1 MTALSSRDTSH
12 HDWLLLL
19 VRAGGQPKLFRLSNL
34 RLALGGVLSVG
45 VIGLGSLAIAMYSN
59 LARDRAA
66 LQEQTNLLEREKTQ
80 LTRQN
85 QALEVQLNASMN
97 RIAALEQD
105 RSRVATGLEREKTK
119 FKRFTA
125 KTREIQ
131 GKVARLQSR
140 IEQVGAASSDAQ
152 RTSSTG
158 QAANVTG
165 GPDKLLASLFDQLSN
180 TDRRAKV
187 AVAALEAQ
195 ADQEARIPSGWP
207 VQGSITSTFG
217 FRIGPRTGKLER
229 HTGWDI
235 AIDAG
240 TPADATGA
248 GKVLT
253 AGWSSVGYGLHVV
266 IDHGNGLKTLYGH
279 LSKLEVAEGDEI
291 ALGQTVGLVGSTGNS
306 TGPHLHYE
314 VRLDDVAVDPGPF
327 LDRERPVMPTV
338 NSNEPSATTNADGSA
353 SSPFSGTVPTTST
366 PKKP

>member
-12 HDWLLLL
+12 RDWLLLL

-34 RLALGGVLSVG
+34 RLALVGTLSLG
-45 VIGLGSLAIAMYSN
+45 VIGLGSLAIATYMG
-59 LARDRAA
+59 LAKDRAV
-66 LQEQTNLLEREKTQ
+66 LQEQTALLEREKTQ

-85 QALEVQLNASMN
+85 QALEVQLNASMK
-97 RIAALEQD
+97 RITALEQD
-105 RSRVATGLEREKTK
+105 RFRVASGLEREKTK

-140 IEQVGAASSDAQ
+140 IEQVGTVGGEAQ
-152 RTSSTG
+152 RASSTG
-158 QAANVTG
+158 QAATISG
-165 GPDKLLASLFDQLSN
+165 GPDQLLASLFDQLSN

-207 VQGSITSTFG
+207 VRGAITSTFG

-235 AIDAG
+235 AIDSG
-240 TPADATGA
+240 TAAAATGA
-248 GKVLT
+248 GKVIA
-253 AGWSSVGYGLHVV
+253 AGWSSAGYGLHVV
-266 IDHGNGLKTLYGH
+266 IDHGNGLSTLYGH
-279 LSKLEVAEGDEI
+279 LEKLEVAEGDKI

-314 VRLDDVAVDPGPF
+314 VRLNDTAVDPGPF
-327 LDRERPVMPTV
+327 LDRERPIA
-338 NSNEPSATTNADGSA
+338 PSVKIETGKIDPKATSG
-353 SSPFSGTVPTTST
+353 SPFSGGAA
-366 PKKP
+366 KKP

>member
-12 HDWLLLL
+12 KDWLLLL

-45 VIGLGSLAIAMYSN
+45 VIGLGSLAIATYSN
-59 LARDRAA
+59 LAKDRAA

-131 GKVARLQSR
+131 GKVARLQTR
-140 IEQVGAASSDAQ
+140 IEQVGAASGDAQ
-152 RTSSTG
+152 RASSTG

-187 AVAALEAQ
+187 AVAALEAK

-207 VQGSITSTFG
+207 VKGAITSTFG

-240 TPADATGA
+240 TPAGATGA
-248 GKVLT
+248 GKVIT

-291 ALGQTVGLVGSTGNS
+291 VLGQTVGLVGSTGNS

-338 NSNEPSATTNADGSA
+338 NTAEPASTQQAPDGSA
-353 SSPFSGTVPTTST
+353 SSPFSSTS

>member
-12 HDWLLLL
+12 RDWLLLL
-19 VRAGGQPKLFRLSNL
+19 VRAGGQPKLFRVSNL
-34 RLALGGVLSVG
+34 RLALGGALTVG
-45 VIGLGSLAIAMYSN
+45 MIGLGSLAIATYSN

-66 LQEQTNLLEREKTQ
+66 LQEQTNLLEREKT
-80 LTRQN
+80 LLSRQN

-105 RSRVATGLEREKTK
+105 RSRVAMGLEREKTK

-131 GKVARLQSR
+131 GKVARLQTR
-140 IEQVGAASSDAQ
+140 IEQVGAATGDAQ
-152 RTSSTG
+152 RASSTG
-158 QAANVTG
+158 QAASVSG

-207 VQGSITSTFG
+207 VKGSITSTFG

-235 AIDAG
+235 AIDSG
-240 TPADATGA
+240 TPAGATGA
-248 GKVLT
+248 GKVIT

-266 IDHGNGLKTLYGH
+266 IDHGNGLTTLYGH
-279 LSKLEVAEGDEI
+279 LEKLEVAEGDEV

-327 LDRERPVMPTV
+327 LDRERPVMPTI
-338 NSNEPSATTNADGSA
+338 NIAEPAPTANADGSNS
-353 SSPFSGTVPTTST
+353 SSPFSSEA

>member
-12 HDWLLLL
+12 KDWLLLL
-19 VRAGGQPKLFRLSNL
+19 VRAGGQPKLFRVSNL
-34 RLALGGVLSVG
+34 RLALGGVLTVG
-45 VIGLGSLAIAMYSN
+45 VIGLGSLAIATYSN
-59 LARDRAA
+59 LAKDRAA
-66 LQEQTNLLEREKTQ
+66 LQEQTNLLEREKTL

-97 RIAALEQD
+97 RITALEQD
-105 RSRVATGLEREKTK
+105 RSRVAMGLEREKTK

-131 GKVARLQSR
+131 GKVARLQTR
-140 IEQVGAASSDAQ
+140 IEQVGAATGDAQ
-152 RTSSTG
+152 RASSSG
-158 QAANVTG
+158 QAASVSG

-217 FRIGPRTGKLER
+217 FRIGPRSGKLER

-235 AIDAG
+235 AIDSG
-240 TPADATGA
+240 TPAGATGA
-248 GKVLT
+248 GKVIT
-253 AGWSSVGYGLHVV
+253 AGFSSVGYGLHLV
-266 IDHGNGLKTLYGH
+266 IDHGNGLTTLYGH
-279 LSKLEVAEGDEI
+279 LEKLEVAEGDEV

-327 LDRERPVMPTV
+327 LDRERPVTPTINV
-338 NSNEPSATTNADGSA
+338 APSTDGTSS
-353 SSPFSGTVPTTST
+353 SSPFSSPVPITGV
-366 PKKP
+366 PKNP

>member
-12 HDWLLLL
+12 RDWLLLL

-34 RLALGGVLSVG
+34 RLALVVTLSLG
-45 VIGLGSLAIAMYSN
+45 VIGLGSLAIATYVN
-59 LARDRAA
+59 LAKDRAA
-66 LQEQTNLLEREKTQ
+66 LQEQTNLLEREKTL

-85 QALEVQLNASMN
+85 QALEVQLNASMK

-105 RSRVATGLEREKTK
+105 RYRVASSLEREKTK

-140 IEQVGAASSDAQ
+140 IEQVGAVSGAAQRASS
-152 RTSSTG
+152 SG
-158 QAANVTG
+158 QAASVSS
-165 GPDKLLASLFDQLSN
+165 GPDQLLASLFDQLSN

-207 VQGSITSTFG
+207 VQGAITSTFG
-217 FRIGPRTGKLER
+217 FRIGPRSGKLER

-235 AIDAG
+235 AIDLG
-240 TPADATGA
+240 TPAAATGA
-248 GKVLT
+248 GKVVT

-266 IDHGNGLKTLYGH
+266 IDHGNGLTTLYGH
-279 LSKLEVAEGDEI
+279 LEKLEVAEGDEVV
-291 ALGQTVGLVGSTGNS
+291 LGQAVGLVGSTGNS
-306 TGPHLHYE
+306 TGAHLHYE
-314 VRLDDVAVDPGPF
+314 VRLNDTAVDPGPF
-327 LDRERPVMPTV
+327 LDRERPIAPTV
-338 NSNEPSATTNADGSA
+338 KIDPAKIDPKATS
-353 SSPFSGTVPTTST
+353 SSPFSGEA
-366 PKKP
+366 PKNP

>member
-1 MTALSSRDTSH
+1 
-12 HDWLLLL
+12 
-19 VRAGGQPKLFRLSNL
+19 
-34 RLALGGVLSVG
+34 
-45 VIGLGSLAIAMYSN
+45 LAIATYSN
-59 LARDRAA
+59 LAKDRAA

-97 RIAALEQD
+97 RITALEQD
-105 RSRVATGLEREKTK
+105 RSRVAMGLEREKTK

-131 GKVARLQSR
+131 GKVARLQTR
-140 IEQVGAASSDAQ
+140 IEQVGAVGDAQ
-152 RTSSTG
+152 RASSSG
-158 QAANVTG
+158 QAASVSG

-217 FRIGPRTGKLER
+217 FRIGPRSGKLER

-240 TPADATGA
+240 TPAGATGA
-248 GKVLT
+248 GKVVT

-266 IDHGNGLKTLYGH
+266 IDHGNGLTTLYGH
-279 LSKLEVAEGDEI
+279 LEKLEVAEGDEV

-338 NSNEPSATTNADGSA
+338 NITEPTSTEQAPAGSG
-353 SSPFSGTVPTTST
+353 SSPFSSAT

>member
-12 HDWLLLL
+12 RDWLLLL

-34 RLALGGVLSVG
+34 RLALVGTLSLG
-45 VIGLGSLAIAMYSN
+45 VIGLGSLAIGTYMG
-59 LARDRAA
+59 LAKDRAA
-66 LQEQTNLLEREKTQ
+66 LREQTNLLEREKTQ

-85 QALEVQLNASMN
+85 QALEVQLNASMK

-105 RSRVATGLEREKTK
+105 RFRVATGLEREKTK

-140 IEQVGAASSDAQ
+140 IEQVGTVSGEAQ
-152 RTSSTG
+152 RASSTG
-158 QAANVTG
+158 QAAVSG
-165 GPDKLLASLFDQLSN
+165 GPDQLLASLFDQLSN

-207 VQGSITSTFG
+207 VQGAITSTFG
-217 FRIGPRTGKLER
+217 FRIGPRSGKLER

-235 AIDAG
+235 AIDLG
-240 TPADATGA
+240 TPAAATGA
-248 GKVLT
+248 GKVIT

-266 IDHGNGLKTLYGH
+266 IDHGNGLTTLYGH
-279 LSKLEVAEGDEI
+279 LEKLEIAEGDEI

-306 TGPHLHYE
+306 TGSHLHYE
-314 VRLDDVAVDPGPF
+314 VRLNDTAVDPGPF
-327 LDRERPVMPTV
+327 LDRERPIASTINIDPTKID
-338 NSNEPSATTNADGSA
+338 PKATS
-353 SSPFSGTVPTTST
+353 SSPFSGEAPKT
-366 PKKP
+366 P

>member
-12 HDWLLLL
+12 RDWLLLL

-34 RLALGGVLSVG
+34 RLALVGTLSLG
-45 VIGLGSLAIAMYSN
+45 VIGLGSLAIATYMG
-59 LARDRAA
+59 LAKDRAV
-66 LQEQTNLLEREKTQ
+66 LQEQTALLEREKTQ

-85 QALEVQLNASMN
+85 QALEVQLNASMK
-97 RIAALEQD
+97 RISALEQD
-105 RSRVATGLEREKTK
+105 RFRVASGLEREKTK

-140 IEQVGAASSDAQ
+140 IEQVGGEAQ
-152 RTSSTG
+152 RASSTG
-158 QAANVTG
+158 QAANTSG
-165 GPDKLLASLFDQLSN
+165 GPDQLLASLFDQLSN

-207 VQGSITSTFG
+207 VRGAITSTFG

-235 AIDAG
+235 AIDSG
-240 TPADATGA
+240 TAAAATGA
-248 GKVLT
+248 GKVIA
-253 AGWSSVGYGLHVV
+253 AGWSSAGYGLHVL
-266 IDHGNGLKTLYGH
+266 IDHGNGLSTLYGH
-279 LSKLEVAEGDEI
+279 LEKLEVAEGDEI

-314 VRLDDVAVDPGPF
+314 VRLNDTAVDPGPF
-327 LDRERPVMPTV
+327 LDRERPIA
-338 NSNEPSATTNADGSA
+338 PSIKIETGKIDPKATSG
-353 SSPFSGTVPTTST
+353 SPFSGGAA
-366 PKKP
+366 KKP